1 MYPALATAY
10 LRWSFLR
17 AALTR
22 GYWLATA
29 LYLVVVAGLTP
40 AQLVLI
46 GTAQALTAVVAE
58 VPAGALADTIGRRR
72 ALVVAHAVTGAGMA
86 MAGLVTSFPLLAASQ
101 CVWGL
106 GWACASGADVAW
118 VTDELDRPDVVD
130 RVLVA
135 QARWSLLGEPVGM
148 VAFAALAWATT
159 LSTAVV
165 ASGVAMAALGLAVVR
180 WPEARFEPV
189 APGRRIR
196 ESVAALRHGLR
207 LARTDRVV
215 LLVVAATVLVHGA
228 TQVHGRLRERRL
240 VALGIPA
247 EPDPVV
253 WFALVGIAGVAV
265 GAVALRFV
273 EARIAGAGAARRT
286 YALAAATGAVALVLF
301 AHAPDVATAVAGSLL
316 LTGAVDPVGRVAAA
330 VWVNRRTPSAV
341 RATVHSL
348 LSQAEHAGETVF
360 GLALAAV
367 ASAASGTVALTAS
380 AAVMAGAVAV
390 VAAARPRP
398 SPAPDPA
405 ASRH

>member
-1 MYPALATAY
+1 
-10 LRWSFLR
+10 
-17 AALTR
+17 
-22 GYWLATA
+22 
-29 LYLVVVAGLTP
+29 
-40 AQLVLI
+40 
-46 GTAQALTAVVAE
+46 
-58 VPAGALADTIGRRR
+58 
-72 ALVVAHAVTGAGMA
+72 
-86 MAGLVTSFPLLAASQ
+86 
-101 CVWGL
+101 
-106 GWACASGADVAW
+106 
-118 VTDELDRPDVVD
+118 
-130 RVLVA
+130 
-135 QARWSLLGEPVGM
+135 
-148 VAFAALAWATT
+148 
-159 LSTAVV
+159 
-165 ASGVAMAALGLAVVR
+165 
-180 WPEARFEPV
+180 
-189 APGRRIR
+189 
-196 ESVAALRHGLR
+196 
-207 LARTDRVV
+207 
-215 LLVVAATVLVHGA
+215 VHGA